1 MAPQSVFITGC
12 NRGWK
17 AGISLL
23 LLIEADLL
31 NLFYQLW
38 QELLAL
44 QWATIGQATTFLF
57 LLRIPIVAP
66 NCNYNKQQTTKKTR
80 KSVSARNEEWYAV
93 NKQSKIYFI
102 TLFHIISITGIGLEL
117 VKQFLALPNPPR
129 NIFATYRSKERSGT
143 EIVLFFSGKKST
155 TWNCLILALC
165 RRAARARREDLLSS
179 PFAAWSD
186 EHWQLSWH
194 RQPGHSLPQSKDV
207 VCTRKICQTYTFP
220 CLLFGRTWSK
230 PLWWDSFQVDAVVGD
245 AGLNL
250 LINNSGVLPQNR
262 DLHSVTPEDMM
273 EAYMTNCVAPQ
284 FLARWDFDKFLSLPA
299 CRAFLPLLHKA
310 AALKAGPSL
319 CVDKAAIVQ
328 VN

>member
-1 MAPQSVFITGC
+1 MAPQSVFIAGC

-44 QWATIGQATTFLF
+44 QWATIGQATTFWF
-57 LLRIPIVAP
+57 SLRIPIVAP

-143 EIVLFFSGKKST
+143 EIVWFFSGKKIHNVKLS
-155 TWNCLILALC
+155 
-165 RRAARARREDLLSS
+165 DL
-179 PFAAWSD
+179 
-186 EHWQLSWH
+186 
-194 RQPGHSLPQSKDV
+194 G
-207 VCTRKICQTYTFP
+207 T
-220 CLLFGRTWSK
+220 
-230 PLWWDSFQVDAVVGD
+230 
-245 AGLNL
+245 
-250 LINNSGVLPQNR
+250 
-262 DLHSVTPEDMM
+262 M
-273 EAYMTNCVAPQ
+273 
-284 FLARWDFDKFLSLPA
+284 
-299 CRAFLPLLHKA
+299 
-310 AALKAGPSL
+310 
-319 CVDKAAIVQ
+319 
-328 VN
+328 